1 MTRPTVYID
10 GQAGTTGL
18 QIYERLQQRTDIEL
32 LTIDPDRR
40 KDVSARRE
48 CLNEADLAILCLP
61 DDAAREAV
69 GLIQNDHTKVIDCST
84 AHRTAEGWV
93 YGLPELWRQREQI
106 VSARR
111 VANPGCYATGVIV
124 LVRPLVGA
132 GFLSADNPLTIHALS
147 GYTGGGNKAIGQYEA
162 VERPAE
168 LSSPRHYALGLSHKH
183 IPEIMAQTG
192 LRRKPLFC
200 PIICDFPQG
209 MVVTVPLA
217 MSWMGGVDQRLLRR
231 CYERYYQG
239 ERLITLAP
247 DTAPED
253 GFLGSNNCAGRDDLE
268 IFLCGSGDQ
277 AVALARFDN
286 LGKGASGA
294 AVQNMNLMLGF
305 EETTGLFIPEKEELT

>member
-1 MTRPTVYID
+1 MSKPKVYID

-305 EETTGLFIPEKEELT
+305 EETTGLFIPEKEELA